1 MLKDSKPHFRQVE
14 KLIGNFRETQK
25 TVVIDR
31 KEGYNYLVE
40 LYENM
45 SEFKDAIK
53 AMVMKAERTYKKVSN
68 GKKMKK

>member
-14 KLIGNFRETQK
+14 KLIGNFQETQK